1 MMEKYRKK
9 RGYYMGKKIN
19 LKEAVNLIWET
30 VKITEEQSTN
40 GELPYVFIVGAGIS
54 APEILSADGIVQ
66 HCQEKVKELYQDDEE
81 LDRVFEKS
89 KEFTVNSA
97 KYYSYWFGQA
107 YKNKIHRQ
115 QYLKSIINKA
125 RISTSNLL
133 LAQILNNKK
142 IATTVITPNFD
153 NQLLKSLNLLGNY
166 NVFSANNVLDNI
178 ALSRNSS
185 DVQLMHV
192 HGTYEFYDCCNL
204 EQEITRVASETGI
217 KSTAGTIEEFLKNQS
232 PIVIGYSGWEDDVI
246 MSKIKERLLY
256 APLPYG
262 IIWFCFSNKDY
273 EILPEWLKSS
283 EDVFFV
289 LPDIVSDEKKTID
302 KNKEEQS
309 LLPAEDVFTALIAKF
324 EFEAPKLFSN
334 PIQYYIDL
342 IDGFFPQNGDIFPVK
357 AWKKR
362 LDYIEGHLG
371 DIEKKI
377 IELDN
382 ASARKDVIEITRIL
396 GEIDYNFIS
405 EDDLEHIING
415 IIIPSLSNKNRIED
429 KQDIYAFLEKILEL
443 FYKRT
448 KDIDSH
454 KMKGYLQKTI
464 EFLLDYKREIK
475 ENDVIHIYDSILE
488 ICTQNKEFEQIEL
501 TVLGMKSDVSSD
513 EERMLLQNQIIERGI
528 NKIENAEIAR
538 LVLVAIHKQIREQ
551 KNIAE
556 NQMQIME
563 RVLQKHSENLTIL
576 KTYYETMLN
585 VYEEDILIDVE
596 IDDLVKQI
604 IEKNISKS
612 TLLHAR
618 LLQCEKHGEIQ
629 KKIGVAIS
637 AIAEYDYNE
646 INSCRE
652 CIEYA
657 FLLKTVIN
665 GKIEL
670 DENVEQRYIDLAIK
684 LCYKEEGCSYVIND
698 MLESLDVYINSIDSQ
713 FEKRE
718 LYKKAVDICNRS
730 KQYGYWIYFCGCYI
744 NSVEKQEK
752 EEFLSNNEKYRK
764 YLAAK
769 ENMSVA
775 INEYVNQNKDKCKDL
790 MMESS
795 EAFDELFEGKY
806 NPALPNICFMAR
818 RGEVPELEISVLDV
832 LNKVTWM
839 DNSAFLNINKALAY
853 ILVGN
858 WDNARKEIKEIDS
871 DIAEA
876 IEWWSQEKVVG
887 KTEKDT
893 VLLLLLLENKIDGSI
908 KEIDT
913 EQFWK
918 EIEDNISI
926 PDEMKNEIK
935 DIQQKYMCQG

>member
-1 MMEKYRKK
+1 
-9 RGYYMGKKIN
+9 MGKKIK

-54 APEILSADGIVQ
+54 APEILSAHGIVQ
-66 HCQEKVKELYQDDEE
+66 HCQEKIKELYQDDEE
-81 LDRVFEKS
+81 LDRVFEES
-89 KEFTVNSA
+89 KKFTVNSA
-97 KYYSYWFGQA
+97 GYYSYWFGQA

-185 DVQLMHV
+185 DIQLMHV

-204 EQEITRVASETGI
+204 EQEITRVANETGI

-273 EILPEWLKSS
+273 EILPEWLKLS

-289 LPDIVSDEKKTID
+289 LPDIVSDEEKTVD
-302 KNKEEQS
+302 ENKEEQS

-429 KQDIYAFLEKILEL
+429 KQDIYAFIEKILEL
-443 FYKRT
+443 FYKRE
-448 KDIDSH
+448 KDIDCS
-454 KMKGYLQKTI
+454 KMKGYLLKTI
-464 EFLLDYKREIK
+464 EFLSDYKREIK
-475 ENDVIHIYDSILE
+475 KDDVIHIYNSILR
-488 ICTQNKEFEQIEL
+488 ICRQNEEFEQIEL
-501 TVLGMKSDVSSD
+501 TILGMKSDVSGN
-513 EERMLLQNQIIERGI
+513 EEKILLQTQIIERGI
-528 NKIENAEIAR
+528 KKIENAKIAR
-538 LVLVAIHKQIREQ
+538 LVLVAINKQVIEQ
-551 KNIAE
+551 KFITE
-556 NQMQIME
+556 EQKRIME
-563 RVLQKHSENLTIL
+563 SVLQKHNENVAIQ
-576 KTYYETMLN
+576 KTYYRIILDFFDKDISMEMKI
-585 VYEEDILIDVE
+585 EDFVN
-596 IDDLVKQI
+596 QI
-604 IEKNISKS
+604 IEKNISKGI
-612 TLLHAR
+612 LLHAR
-618 LLQCEKHGEIQ
+618 ILQCKRQNGIQEKID
-629 KKIGVAIS
+629 VAIS
-637 AIAEYDYNE
+637 AIEEYDYNE
-646 INSCRE
+646 IDSCRE
-652 CIEYA
+652 CLDYA
-657 FLLKTVIN
+657 FLIKTIII
-665 GKIEL
+665 GKVNL
-670 DENVEQRYIDLAIK
+670 DVSVEQKYIDLGIK
-684 LCYKEEGCSYVIND
+684 LCYKEEGCRFVSKNIIDSIY
-698 MLESLDVYINSIDSQ
+698 LYIDSIDSQ

-718 LYKKAVDICNRS
+718 LYKKAADICNRS
-730 KQYGYWIYFCGCYI
+730 RLYEDWTYFCSCYFNNI
-744 NSVEKQEK
+744 EKQEK

-775 INEYVNQNKDKCKDL
+775 IDEYVNQNKDKCKEL
-790 MMESS
+790 MLESS
-795 EAFDELFEGKY
+795 EVFDELFEGKY
-806 NPALPNICFMAR
+806 NPALLNICFMAR

-871 DIAEA
+871 DILEA
-876 IEWWSQEKVVG
+876 IEWWGQEKVVG

-908 KEIDT
+908 KEIET
-913 EQFWK
+913 EQFWQ
-918 EIEDNISI
+918 EIEDNVSI

-935 DIQQKYMCQG
+935 DIQQRYMRPR

>member
-1 MMEKYRKK
+1 
-9 RGYYMGKKIN
+9 MGKKIK

-54 APEILSADGIVQ
+54 APEILSAHGIVQ
-66 HCQEKVKELYQDDEE
+66 HCQEKIKELYQDDEE
-81 LDRVFEKS
+81 LDRVFEES
-89 KEFTVNSA
+89 KKFTVNSA
-97 KYYSYWFGQA
+97 GYYSYWFGQA

-185 DVQLMHV
+185 DIQLMHV

-204 EQEITRVASETGI
+204 EQEITRVANETGI

-289 LPDIVSDEKKTID
+289 LPDIVSDEEKTVD
-302 KNKEEQS
+302 ENKEEQS

-429 KQDIYAFLEKILEL
+429 KQDIYAFIEKILEL
-443 FYKRT
+443 FYKRE
-448 KDIDSH
+448 KDIDCS
-454 KMKGYLQKTI
+454 KMKGYLLKTI
-464 EFLLDYKREIK
+464 EFLSDYKREIK
-475 ENDVIHIYDSILE
+475 KDDVIHIYNSILR
-488 ICTQNKEFEQIEL
+488 ICRQNEEFEQIEL
-501 TVLGMKSDVSSD
+501 TILGMKSDVSGN
-513 EERMLLQNQIIERGI
+513 EEKILLQTQIIERGI
-528 NKIENAEIAR
+528 KKIENAKIAR
-538 LVLVAIHKQIREQ
+538 LVLVAINKQVIEQ
-551 KNIAE
+551 KFITE
-556 NQMQIME
+556 EQKRIME
-563 RVLQKHSENLTIL
+563 SVLQKHNENVAIQ
-576 KTYYETMLN
+576 KTYYRIILDFFDKDISMEMKI
-585 VYEEDILIDVE
+585 EDFVN
-596 IDDLVKQI
+596 QI
-604 IEKNISKS
+604 IEKNISKGI
-612 TLLHAR
+612 LLHAR
-618 LLQCEKHGEIQ
+618 ILQCKRQNGIQEKID
-629 KKIGVAIS
+629 VAIS
-637 AIAEYDYNE
+637 AIEEYDYNE
-646 INSCRE
+646 IDSCRE
-652 CIEYA
+652 CLDYA
-657 FLLKTVIN
+657 FLIKTIII
-665 GKIEL
+665 GKVKL
-670 DENVEQRYIDLAIK
+670 DVSVEQKYIDLGIK
-684 LCYKEEGCSYVIND
+684 LCYKEEGCRFVSKNIIDSIY
-698 MLESLDVYINSIDSQ
+698 LYIDSIDSQ

-718 LYKKAVDICNRS
+718 LYKKAADICNRS
-730 KQYGYWIYFCGCYI
+730 RLYEDWTYFCSCYFNNI
-744 NSVEKQEK
+744 EKQEK

-775 INEYVNQNKDKCKDL
+775 IDEYVNQNKDKCKEL
-790 MMESS
+790 MLESS
-795 EAFDELFEGKY
+795 EVFDELFEGKY
-806 NPALPNICFMAR
+806 NPALLNICFMAR

-871 DIAEA
+871 DILEA

-908 KEIDT
+908 KEIET
-913 EQFWK
+913 EQFWQ
-918 EIEDNISI
+918 EIEDNVSI

-935 DIQQKYMCQG
+935 DIQQRYMRPRDGVNFFL